1 MFDYTK
7 ETIINSQ
14 YVDGNLERIQAIT
27 GTLQILRTGEYK
39 VDYKKTK
46 LVNNKVYKTTP
57 VVGVNAKYT
66 LTAAAGST
74 ANAGVYRISIN
85 MKMNSKFMADY
96 ATAVW
101 KFQKPVVVEIEITN
115 GMPADKVAAKL
126 ASALNLAIPYNYKF
140 IKASVN
146 DEVVTVEGSDSA
158 QMFDS
163 IEISKYVPNTV
174 IPSEGEYVPTNGVIT
189 VAKAKD
195 NEEEFATGNW
205 LVHNLRFPSYP
216 NVRYNSIN
224 GDETP
229 VMGELYTQYS
239 FQYEA
244 DRKNLSGLG
253 TVGQKLTSI
262 TNHVFYVINSLVGTF
277 EAALKKAFGADIIAN
292 MNTIEII
299 GNDSVTKGA
308 TVTLMANAYKE
319 EGGEVVP
326 VNITWTLVDNSDN
339 SGNKIT
345 LSNDQLTVASDAT
358 ATSVTVKASARGY
371 TDATKVIS
379 INEK

>member
-66 LTAAAGST
+66 LTATAGST

-115 GMPADKVAAKL
+115 GMSANEVAAKL

-146 DEVVTVEGSDSA
+146 NAVVTVEGSDSA

-174 IPSEGEYVPTNGVIT
+174 IPSEGEYVPTDGVIT
-189 VAKAKD
+189 VAKVTD
-195 NEEEFATGNW
+195 NKEEFATGNW

-229 VMGELYTQYS
+229 VVGALYTQYS

-262 TNHVFYVINSLVGTF
+262 TNHVFYVISSLVETF
-277 EAALKKAFGADIIAN
+277 EAALKKAFGTDIIAN

-326 VNITWTLVDNSDN
+326 VNITWSLVGNSD
-339 SGNKIT
+339 NKIT
-345 LSNDQLTVASDAT
+345 LSNDQLTVASDAI
-358 ATSVTVKASARGY
+358 ATSVTVKASASGY

-379 INEK
+379 INEE